1 MAQAKKKIYYKLSHD
16 SCRMRVVNNLKS
28 DEDLEYKELI
38 FKLFK
43 ERNYKAAMLKENK
56 KLIAGDFHSTFTWQR
71 TGEKLF
77 KNCSAKLVVKRSKVD
92 RALSDDDI
100 QFEENAKRSFPR
112 HTPSGKERCRRAI
125 QDVFNLLPH
134 CILRN

>member
-1 MAQAKKKIYYKLSHD
+1 MSRRLQAIFIISLCISSVAQAKKKIYYKLSHD

-77 KNCSAKLVVKRSKVD
+77 KNCD
-92 RALSDDDI
+92 
-100 QFEENAKRSFPR
+100 
-112 HTPSGKERCRRAI
+112 
-125 QDVFNLLPH
+125 FNLLIITPFL
-134 CILRN
+134 C